1 MALWGR
7 PEWWNNENPMRLPVN
22 IHKTADGIY
31 IAVIV
36 LADHHWAPMC
46 RATGRQDLTND

>member
-1 MALWGR
+1 
-7 PEWWNNENPMRLPVN
+7 MRLPAN

-36 LADHHWAPMC
+36 LTDHHWAPMC